1 MIFEIVKI
9 KRATSKKN
17 RIGSLALVVVVAILL
32 SACSQVSQTVILAKS
47 TLYVADPGEN
57 RIYPVSVITKSVA
70 AAISVGKDPSQLLPT
85 QQGISVYAVTGGSET
100 ISRFNPLSINP
111 QTPIN
116 IGVNAFAM
124 AISPH
129 NNGWYGYLISRNS
142 GVLTTVDLLTDKVT
156 TNFVVGIDPTAIAI
170 SNSGLLA
177 LVTDG
182 ATNTLNVIDLISKTI
197 KLKVPLPGNP
207 TGVIVA
213 PTGFNA
219 YVSIGN
225 LNEVVP
231 VDMENFTFGTPIHV
245 GDNPTSIMLDAGSE
259 RAYVVCSGLNAITPI
274 NLATE
279 LPFPSYIMGT
289 LIGGITVSSDGT
301 TVFVSE
307 PLLHRI
313 VLLNA
318 ITGQVDT
325 TIPLDFAPG
334 SLILVQ

>member
-1 MIFEIVKI
+1 MIFDII
-9 KRATSKKN
+9 KLEKVSKPRNKFG
-17 RIGSLALVVVVAILL
+17 ILVVAVVVAISL
-32 SACSQVSQTVILAKS
+32 SACSHVSQTVALAKT

-57 RIYPVSVITKSVA
+57 TIYPVSVITKSVA
-70 AAISVGKDPSQLLPT
+70 ASISVGKNPSQLLPT
-85 QQGISVYAVTGGSET
+85 PQGISVYAVTGGSET
-100 ISRFNPLSINP
+100 ISRFDPLSINP
-111 QTPIN
+111 QTPIKT
-116 IGVNAFAM
+116 GVDAFAM

-197 KLKVPLPGNP
+197 KLKIQLPGKP

-219 YVSIGN
+219 YVTIGS
-225 LNEVVP
+225 LNEVLP
-231 VDMENFTFGTPIHV
+231 IDMEKFTLGAPIHV
-245 GDNPTSIMLDAGSE
+245 GNDPTSIMLDAASE
-259 RAYVVCSGLNAITPI
+259 RAYVVCSGLNAVTPI

-279 LPFPSYIMGT
+279 LPFPSYIMGS
-289 LIGGITVSSDGT
+289 LIGGITVSADGT

-307 PLLHRI
+307 PLQHRV

-318 ITGQVDT
+318 ITGSVDT

-334 SLILVQ
+334 ALILVQ